1 MFNLS
6 SDPLD
11 AEELKKVAEN
21 PTCGALVTFEGW
33 VRNHN
38 EGHDVTSLEYE
49 AYSALAHAEG
59 ERILA
64 EAKEKFG
71 LEQAVC
77 VHRVGHLQIG
87 DIAVWVGVSTPH
99 RDAAYKANRY
109 IIDEIKVRVPIW
121 KKEHYVSGDS
131 GWVNCEEC
139 AKHGHKPTMDYSRQT
154 VLKEVGDAGQ
164 QKLAESRVLVVGA
177 GGLGCPVLAYLAG
190 AGVGHL
196 AVVEHDQLEAS
207 NLHRQFLYPF
217 DRIGESKATLAEEWL
232 KGFNPSIE
240 VDAIQG
246 RFQSVEVD
254 QLATYD
260 IVVECTDCMETKLLV
275 NRAALKA
282 EVPVVFASIYQFE
295 GQVQVV
301 TPGSSCLE
309 CLYENGAPAET
320 PSCAVAGVMGAVPGV
335 IGSIQALETIKQLLA
350 LDGRLDNELLIVN
363 LADYSARKLKLPR
376 NPQCPAHDVAQPLP
390 ESVDVTIDEINLAEV
405 QLVDIREPQEVAVEP
420 LPRDHVH
427 IPMNELLN
435 DPTRLNKDEAYLLVC
450 AAGVRTQY
458 TAHAFRSAGYNKVYS
473 LVGGNRMIAGYPR
486 TST

>member
-1 MFNLS
+1 MFRILS
-6 SDPLD
+6 EPLD
-11 AEELKKVAEN
+11 IEALKASAED

-49 AYSALAHAEG
+49 AYSALANAEG

-71 LEQAVC
+71 LKTAVC

-121 KKEHYVSGDS
+121 KKEHYVTGDS

-139 AKHGHKPTMDYSRQT
+139 AKHGHKPEMDYSRQT
-154 VLKEVGDAGQ
+154 VLPTIGKEGQ
-164 QKLAESRVLVVGA
+164 QKLAESKVLVVGA

-190 AGVGHL
+190 AGVGQL
-196 AVVEHDQLEAS
+196 GIVEHDHLEAS
-207 NLHRQFLYPF
+207 NLHRQFLYAL
-217 DRIGESKATLAEEWL
+217 DQVGEKKADLAEAWL
-232 KGFNPSIE
+232 KQYNPSIDIE
-240 VDAIQG
+240 AFPA
-246 RFQSVEVD
+246 RFQTLEVE
-254 QLATYD
+254 QLADYD
-260 IVVECTDCMETKLLV
+260 LIIECTDCMDTKLLV
-275 NRAALKA
+275 NRAAIIA

-301 TPGSSCLE
+301 TPDSSCLE
-309 CLYENGAPAET
+309 CLYEDGT
-320 PSCAVAGVMGAVPGV
+320 PNEVLTCAVAGVLGAVPGV
-335 IGSIQALETIKQLLA
+335 IGSIQALEAIKQLLG
-350 LDGRLDNELLIVN
+350 LEGRLSNELLIVN
-363 LADYSARKLKLPR
+363 LVDYSMRKLKLPR
-376 NPQCPAHDVAQPLP
+376 NSNCPAHDKENPVP
-390 ESVDVTIDEINLAEV
+390 ESIEVTIDEINLSDYQV
-405 QLVDIREPQEVAVEP
+405 IDIREPNEVAVSS
-420 LPRDHVH
+420 LPCDHQH

-435 DPTRLNKDEAYLLVC
+435 NPSAINKDKAYLLVC

-458 TAHAFRSAGYNKVYS
+458 TANAFRSAGYNKVYS
-473 LVGGNRMIAGYPR
+473 LIGGNRMLPEI
-486 TST
+486 